1 MDVRGQRALLV
12 LVVVGCLVLS
22 IPAASIAMAT
32 DGDSAAPQPSLQAD
46 DEVDQDNG
54 ADEQGDGTDV
64 DAEDAAYQLDDA
76 SEIHIDVSIHE
87 NGTATFLVDYRFP
100 FSEDNETADQWAA
113 LEDNV
118 ESNPAEYIESEAE
131 DWNSVR
137 ADGENATE
145 REMTLSEFAVQTEE
159 SSAPR
164 ELGHVKFGF
173 EWSSFAH
180 VELNRIEAGDA
191 LSGFTLVD
199 DTTLQI
205 FWPESYSAYDIDPD
219 SDDRGEGSVFWDGD
233 GTEFT
238 DDQPRLVLI
247 ENSETANETE
257 EPEEEPATPWLAVIG
272 ALALLAV
279 VGLAGWWVR
288 RNGEDEAMAAP
299 EGGPQTDA
307 ESTAPAGPPPELLSN
322 EERVL
327 RLLEQRG
334 GRVKQQEVVS
344 TLDWT
349 EAKTSQVVS
358 GLREDE
364 EIEVFRIGRENV
376 LSLPEGTD
384 ESEE

>member
-12 LVVVGCLVLS
+12 LMVLGCLVLS
-22 IPAASIAMAT
+22 IPAASIAVTA
-32 DGDSAAPQPSLQAD
+32 DADSAATQQSLQAD
-46 DEVDQDNG
+46 ESDDTDEL
-54 ADEQGDGTDV
+54 AD
-64 DAEDAAYQLDDA
+64 DADDAAFQLDDA
-76 SEIHIDVSIHE
+76 SEIHIDVTIHE

-113 LEDNV
+113 LEDDV

-145 REMTLSEFAVQTEE
+145 REMALSEFAVQTEE

-247 ENSETANETE
+247 ENSEGANETE
-257 EPEEEPATPWLAVIG
+257 EPEEEPAMPWLAVTG
-272 ALALLAV
+272 ALAVLAAA
-279 VGLAGWWVR
+279 GLIGWWVR
-288 RNGEDEAMAAP
+288 RDGATGSTTAA
-299 EGGPQTDA
+299 ETDA
-307 ESTAPAGPPPELLSN
+307 ETNDEPAPPAGPPLELLSN

-327 RLLEQRG
+327 RLLEERG

-344 TLDWT
+344 TLEWT

-358 GLREDE
+358 GLREDNK
-364 EIEVFRIGRENV
+364 IEVFRIGRENV
-376 LSLPEGTD
+376 LSLPE
-384 ESEE
+384 ERERSEE

>member
-1 MDVRGQRALLV
+1 MDVRGQRALVV
-12 LVVVGCLVLS
+12 LVVLGCLVLS
-22 IPAASIAMAT
+22 IPAASIAVTA
-32 DGDSAAPQPSLQAD
+32 DADSAAAQQSLQAD
-46 DEVDQDNG
+46 EADDTDEL
-54 ADEQGDGTDV
+54 AD
-64 DAEDAAYQLDDA
+64 DADDAAFQLDDA
-76 SEIHIDVSIHE
+76 SEIHIDVTIHE

-113 LEDNV
+113 LEDDV

-145 REMTLSEFAVQTEE
+145 REMALSEFAVQTEE

-199 DTTLQI
+199 GTTLQI

-247 ENSETANETE
+247 ENSEGANETE
-257 EPEEEPATPWLAVIG
+257 EPEEEPAMPWLAVTG
-272 ALALLAV
+272 ALAVLAAA
-279 VGLAGWWVR
+279 GLIGWWVR
-288 RNGEDEAMAAP
+288 RDGATGSTTAP
-299 EGGPQTDA
+299 EADA
-307 ESTAPAGPPPELLSN
+307 ETNDEPAPPVGPPLELLSN

-327 RLLEQRG
+327 RLLEERG

-344 TLDWT
+344 TLEWT

-358 GLREDE
+358 GLREDD

-376 LSLPEGTD
+376 LSLPE
-384 ESEE
+384 ERERSEE